1 MAAPAPAPAVDAQ
14 VTRKYWSGPKLE
26 CPACVKAR
34 KPRGNAGPSREAAET
49 QPEPAQAYSPADE
62 PVRGRAVP
70 PARDEPVRAGRAV
83 PRGEPVRADRSVPVV
98 ARPVEGVPLRT
109 AQGAEIPVATVEAA
123 WPADG
128 NGRVYRRRRY
138 DPYLDDPYYDP
149 CATLSIE
156 LCPRSAQVAHQPAH

>member
-1 MAAPAPAPAVDAQ
+1 MQ
-14 VTRKYWSGPKLE
+14 G
-26 CPACVKAR
+26 
-34 KPRGNAGPSREAAET
+34 
-49 QPEPAQAYSPADE
+49 
-62 PVRGRAVP
+62 VP
-70 PARDEPVRAGRAV
+70 TALYDHLRNLVHCWCMFATCQLM
-83 PRGEPVRADRSVPVV
+83 RADRSVPVV

-156 LCPRSAQVAHQPAH
+156 LCPRSAQVAHQPAR